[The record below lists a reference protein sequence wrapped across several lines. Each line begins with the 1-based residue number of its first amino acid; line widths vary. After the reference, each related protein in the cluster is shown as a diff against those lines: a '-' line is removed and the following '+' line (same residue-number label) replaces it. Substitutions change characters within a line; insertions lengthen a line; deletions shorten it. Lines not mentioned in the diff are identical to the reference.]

1 MGPGGGAHRSQH
13 GVEIMMSKSQSS
25 AGTDITAILG
35 TGNTSVR
42 PARYLRWIGVP
53 AMILLGAVIFVSLR
67 SGNHNQGLLYTTEP
81 VSRGNLVV
89 TVSATG
95 TLEPTNQVDVGSELS
110 GLVEVV
116 LAEENDRVENG
127 QVLARLDVSKLTDEI
142 TKSEAA
148 LASAEAK
155 VRQAT
160 ATSKE
165 ASAKLEHLRSVF
177 RLSGGKVPSKT
188 ELESAEATMARADAD
203 VASARAAVSEA
214 RAVLKSNQTN
224 LSKAS
229 IRSPINGV
237 VLKRKI
243 EPGQTVAAAFETPV
257 LFTIAED
264 LSQMELHVKV
274 DEADIGQVRQGQS
287 STFTVDAYPMRKFPA
302 EIRRVGF
309 GSQTTDGV
317 VTYKTILTAN
327 NDDLS
332 LRPGM
337 TATAEITTATRE
349 SALLVPNEALRFTP
363 PQKDQTSHSSGGI
376 VGSLLPHPPEPQ
388 ARKPAAS
395 SAKSGGQRVWI
406 LRNGEPLATDVT
418 VGVTDGRYTEIV
430 GATGGALEAGMQV
443 ITDVVTANN

>member
-1 MGPGGGAHRSQH
+1 
-13 GVEIMMSKSQSS
+13 MMSNSPRS

-35 TGNTSVR
+35 TGNANIR
-42 PARYLRWIGVP
+42 PSRYLRWIGVP
-53 AMILLGAVIFVSLR
+53 AIIVLGAILFVLLR
-67 SGNHNQGLLYTTEP
+67 SGNHNHGPLYATET

-116 LAEENDRVENG
+116 LAQENDRVEKG
-127 QVLARLDVSKLTDEI
+127 QILARLDVSKLTDEI
-142 TKSEAA
+142 TKSEAT

-155 VRQAT
+155 VVQAT

-165 ASAKLEHLRSVF
+165 AAAKLEHLRTVF

-188 ELESAEATMARADAD
+188 ELETAEATLARALAD
-203 VASARAAVSEA
+203 VASTRAAVTEA

-224 LSKAS
+224 LAKAS
-229 IRSPINGV
+229 IRSPINGI

-264 LSQMELHVKV
+264 LSQMELHVNV
-274 DEADIGQVRQGQS
+274 DEADIGQVQEGQS
-287 STFTVDAYPMRKFPA
+287 ATFTVDAYPTRKFPA
-302 EIRRVGF
+302 QIRRVGF

-317 VTYKTILTAN
+317 VSYKTILSVN

-349 SALLVPNEALRFTP
+349 GVLLVPNAALRFTP
-363 PQKDQTSHSSGGI
+363 QSDNHSSHSSGGI
-376 VGSLLPHPPEPQ
+376 IASLLPHPPEPR
-388 ARKPAAS
+388 ARKSAAS
-395 SAKSGGQRVWI
+395 PANGRGQRVWI
-406 LRNGEPLATDVT
+406 LRNGEPVATHVA

-430 GATGGALEAGMQV
+430 GAPGGGLEAGMQV
-443 ITDVVTANN
+443 ITDVVTATN

>member
-1 MGPGGGAHRSQH
+1 M
-13 GVEIMMSKSQSS
+13 KSNSPHA
-25 AGTDITAILG
+25 AGTDIAAILG
-35 TGNTSVR
+35 VGKTSIR
-42 PARYLRWIGVP
+42 PGRWLRWIGVP
-53 AMILLGAVIFVSLR
+53 AAILLGGILVASLR
-67 SGNHNQGLLYTTEP
+67 SGNHNRGPLYTTET
-81 VSRGNLVV
+81 VSRGDLVV
-89 TVSATG
+89 KVSATG

-116 LAEENDRVENG
+116 LAQENDHVEKG

-142 TKSEAA
+142 TKSDAA

-155 VRQAT
+155 VLQTT

-165 ASAKLEHLRSVF
+165 ASAKLDHLREVL

-188 ELESAEATMARADAD
+188 ELETAEATLARAVADAG
-203 VASARAAVSEA
+203 SARAAVMEA

-224 LSKAS
+224 LAKAS

-257 LFTIAED
+257 LFMIAED

-274 DEADIGQVRQGQS
+274 DEADIGQVQDGQS
-287 STFTVDAYPMRKFPA
+287 ATFTVDAYPTRKFPA
-302 EIRRVGF
+302 QIRRVGF

-317 VTYKTILTAN
+317 VSYKTILSVN

-337 TATAEITTATRE
+337 TATAEITTATRKGV
-349 SALLVPNEALRFTP
+349 LMVPNEALRFTP
-363 PQKDQTSHSSGGI
+363 PADNHSGRSSGGI
-376 VGSLLPHPPEPQ
+376 VASLLPHPPEPQ
-388 ARKPAAS
+388 VRKQAAS
-395 SAKSGGQRVWI
+395 SAKSSGQRVWI
-406 LRNGEPLATDVT
+406 LRNGEPVATDVT
-418 VGVTDGRYTEIV
+418 VGVTDGRFTEIV
-430 GATGGALEAGMQV
+430 GTPGGGLEAGMQV
-443 ITDVVTANN
+443 ITDVVTATN

>member
-1 MGPGGGAHRSQH
+1 
-13 GVEIMMSKSQSS
+13 MMSNSPRP
-25 AGTDITAILG
+25 AGADIASVLG
-35 TGNTSVR
+35 TGNAGIR
-42 PARYLRWIGVP
+42 PGRFLRWIGFP
-53 AMILLGAVIFVSLR
+53 AMILLGGILFLSLR
-67 SGNHNQGLLYTTEP
+67 SGNHNHGPLYTTEA
-81 VSRGNLVV
+81 VSRGDLVV
-89 TVSATG
+89 KVSATG

-110 GLVEVV
+110 GLVEMV
-116 LAEENDRVENG
+116 LVQENDHVEKG
-127 QVLARLDVSKLTDEI
+127 QILARLDVSKLTDEI

-155 VRQAT
+155 VVQAT

-165 ASAKLEHLRSVF
+165 ANAKLEHLRDVL

-188 ELESAEATMARADAD
+188 ELETAEATLARARAD
-203 VASARAAVSEA
+203 VASARATVTEA

-224 LSKAS
+224 LAKAS

-243 EPGQTVAAAFETPV
+243 ESGQTVAAAFETPV

-264 LSQMELHVKV
+264 LAQMELHVKV
-274 DEADIGQVRQGQS
+274 DEADIGQVQEGQS
-287 STFTVDAYPMRKFPA
+287 ATFTVDAYPTRGFPA
-302 EIRRVGF
+302 QIRRVGF

-317 VTYKTILTAN
+317 VSYKTILSVN

-349 SALLVPNEALRFTP
+349 SVLLVPNEALRFTP
-363 PQKDQTSHSSGGI
+363 PVDNHSSHSSGGI
-376 VGSLLPHPPEPQ
+376 VASLLPHPPEPP
-388 ARKPAAS
+388 ARKSAATAAS
-395 SAKSGGQRVWI
+395 GRGQQVWM
-406 LRNGEPLATDVT
+406 LRNGESVAMQVE

-430 GATGGALEAGMQV
+430 GAPGSGLEAGMQV
-443 ITDVVTANN
+443 ITDVITATN

>member
-1 MGPGGGAHRSQH
+1 M
-13 GVEIMMSKSQSS
+13 
-25 AGTDITAILG
+25 
-35 TGNTSVR
+35 
-42 PARYLRWIGVP
+42 
-53 AMILLGAVIFVSLR
+53 SLR
-67 SGNHNQGLLYTTEP
+67 SGNHNRGPLYATET

-116 LAEENDRVENG
+116 MAQENDRVEEG
-127 QVLARLDVSKLTDEI
+127 QILARLDVSKLTDEI
-142 TKSEAA
+142 TKSEAT

-155 VRQAT
+155 VLQAT

-165 ASAKLEHLRSVF
+165 ATAKLDHLRTVF
-177 RLSGGKVPSKT
+177 RLSGGKVPSTT
-188 ELESAEATMARADAD
+188 ELETAEATLARAVAD

-214 RAVLKSNQTN
+214 HAVLKSNQTN

-274 DEADIGQVRQGQS
+274 DEADIGQVHEGQS
-287 STFTVDAYPMRKFPA
+287 ATFTVDAYPTRKFPA
-302 EIRRVGF
+302 QIRRVGF

-349 SALLVPNEALRFTP
+349 GVLLVPNGALRFTP
-363 PQKDQTSHSSGGI
+363 PLKDQSGHDSGGI

-395 SAKSGGQRVWI
+395 SAKSSGQRVWI
-406 LRNGEPLATDVT
+406 LRNGEPTATDVT

-430 GATGGALEAGMQV
+430 GAPGGGLEAGMQV
-443 ITDVVTANN
+443 ITDVVTATN

>member
-1 MGPGGGAHRSQH
+1 
-13 GVEIMMSKSQSS
+13 MMSNSPRS
-25 AGTDITAILG
+25 AGTDIAAVLG
-35 TGNTSVR
+35 TDSTSLR
-42 PARYLRWIGVP
+42 PGRLLRWIGVP
-53 AMILLGAVIFVSLR
+53 AMLLLGGILFLFVR
-67 SGNHNQGLLYTTEP
+67 SGNHNHGPLYMTET

-89 TVSATG
+89 KVSATG

-116 LAEENDRVENG
+116 LAEENDHVEKG

-155 VRQAT
+155 VLQTT

-165 ASAKLEHLRSVF
+165 ASAKLDHLRDVF
-177 RLSGGKVPSKT
+177 RLSGGKVPATT
-188 ELESAEATMARADAD
+188 ELETAEATLARARAD
-203 VASARAAVSEA
+203 VASARAAVTEA

-224 LSKAS
+224 LAKAS

-264 LSQMELHVKV
+264 LAQMELHVKV
-274 DEADIGQVRQGQS
+274 DEADIGQVQEGQS
-287 STFTVDAYPMRKFPA
+287 AIFTVDAYPTRKFPA
-302 EIRRVGF
+302 QIRRVGF

-317 VTYKTILTAN
+317 VSYKTILTVN

-337 TATAEITTATRE
+337 TATAEITTATRDG
-349 SALLVPNEALRFTP
+349 AMLVPNEALRFTP
-363 PQKDQTSHSSGGI
+363 PADDDSKHSSGGI
-376 VGSLLPHPPEPQ
+376 VASLLPHPPEPHP
-388 ARKPAAS
+388 RKSATSPAH
-395 SAKSGGQRVWI
+395 GRGQQVWI
-406 LRNGEPLATDVT
+406 LRNGEPVATQVA

-430 GATGGALEAGMQV
+430 GSPGSGLEAGMQV
-443 ITDVVTANN
+443 ITDVVAGTN

>member
-1 MGPGGGAHRSQH
+1 
-13 GVEIMMSKSQSS
+13 MMSNSPR
-25 AGTDITAILG
+25 ATDTDIAAVLG
-35 TGNTSVR
+35 TGNANVR
-42 PARYLRWIGVP
+42 PGRLLRWIGVP
-53 AMILLGAVIFVSLR
+53 AMILLGGILFLSLR
-67 SGNHNQGLLYTTEP
+67 SGNHNHGPLYATET

-89 TVSATG
+89 KVSATG

-116 LAEENDRVENG
+116 LAQENDRVEKA
-127 QVLARLDVSKLTDEI
+127 QILARLDVSKLTDEI
-142 TKSEAA
+142 TKSEAT

-155 VRQAT
+155 VLQAT
-160 ATSKE
+160 ATSQE
-165 ASAKLEHLRSVF
+165 ATAKLERLRTVF
-177 RLSGGKVPSKT
+177 RLSGGKVPSTT
-188 ELESAEATMARADAD
+188 ELETAEATLARAVAD

-264 LSQMELHVKV
+264 LAQMELHVKV
-274 DEADIGQVRQGQS
+274 DEADIGQVQEGQAA
-287 STFTVDAYPMRKFPA
+287 TFTVDAYPTRKFPSQ
-302 EIRRVGF
+302 IQRVGF

-317 VTYKTILTAN
+317 VSYKTILSVN

-337 TATAEITTATRE
+337 TATADITTATRE
-349 SALLVPNEALRFTP
+349 DVMLVPNEALRFTP
-363 PQKDQTSHSSGGI
+363 PADNDSKHSSGGI
-376 VGSLLPHPPEPQ
+376 LASLLPHPPEPQ
-388 ARKPAAS
+388 ARKPAAA
-395 SAKSGGQRVWI
+395 SAKSSGQRVWI
-406 LRNGEPLATDVT
+406 LRNGDPVATDVT
-418 VGVTDGRYTEIV
+418 VGVTDGRSTEIV
-430 GATGGALEAGMQV
+430 GTPGLGLEAGMQV
-443 ITDVVTANN
+443 ITDVVTATN

>member
-1 MGPGGGAHRSQH
+1 M
-13 GVEIMMSKSQSS
+13 KSSS
-25 AGTDITAILG
+25 PHSGTDIAALLG
-35 TGNTSVR
+35 TGNASIRLGR
-42 PARYLRWIGVP
+42 PLRWIGVLS
-53 AMILLGAVIFVSLR
+53 IGVLIGAVLFLSLR
-67 SGNHNQGLLYTTEP
+67 ARHHNQGSHYTTET

-89 TVSATG
+89 KVSATG

-110 GLVEVV
+110 GLVEMV
-116 LAEENDRVENG
+116 LAQENDHIDKG

-142 TKSEAA
+142 TKSEAI

-155 VRQAT
+155 VLQTGAT
-160 ATSKE
+160 VKE
-165 ASAKLEHLRSVF
+165 ASARFDHLRDVF

-188 ELESAEATMARADAD
+188 ELETAEATLARARAD
-203 VASARAAVSEA
+203 VAGARAAVTEA

-224 LSKAS
+224 LAKAS

-264 LSQMELHVKV
+264 LSQMELHVNV
-274 DEADIGQVRQGQS
+274 DEADIGQVERGQS
-287 STFTVDAYPMRKFPA
+287 AMFTVDAYPVRKFPA

-317 VTYKTILTAN
+317 VSYKTILSVN

-349 SALLVPNEALRFTP
+349 AVLLVPNEALRFTP
-363 PQKDQTSHSSGGI
+363 PADNDSTRRSGGI
-376 VGSLLPHPPEPQ
+376 VASLLPHPPEPHT
-388 ARKPAAS
+388 RKSAAS
-395 SAKSGGQRVWI
+395 PANGHGQQVWT
-406 LRNGEPLATDVT
+406 LRNGEPVAMQVA
-418 VGVTDGRYTEIV
+418 VGVSDGRSTEIV
-430 GATGGALEAGMQV
+430 GAPGGDLEAGIPV
-443 ITDVVTANN
+443 ITDVVTTTK

>member
-1 MGPGGGAHRSQH
+1 
-13 GVEIMMSKSQSS
+13 MMSNSPRA
-25 AGTDITAILG
+25 AGTDIAAVLG
-35 TGNTSVR
+35 TGNANVR
-42 PARYLRWIGVP
+42 PGRLLRWIGVP
-53 AMILLGAVIFVSLR
+53 AMILLGGILFLSLR
-67 SGNHNQGLLYTTEP
+67 SGNHNHGPLYATET

-89 TVSATG
+89 KVSATG

-116 LAEENDRVENG
+116 LAEENDRVEKA
-127 QVLARLDVSKLTDEI
+127 QILARLDVSKLTDEI

-155 VRQAT
+155 VLQAT

-165 ASAKLEHLRSVF
+165 ATAKLEHLRTVF
-177 RLSGGKVPSKT
+177 RLSGGKVPSTT
-188 ELESAEATMARADAD
+188 ELETAEATLARAVAD
-203 VASARAAVSEA
+203 VASARAAVTEA

-224 LSKAS
+224 LTKAS

-274 DEADIGQVRQGQS
+274 DEADIGQVQQGQS
-287 STFTVDAYPMRKFPA
+287 ATFTVDAYPTRKFPA
-302 EIRRVGF
+302 QIRRVGF

-317 VTYKTILTAN
+317 VSYKTILIVN
-327 NDDLS
+327 NEDLS

-349 SALLVPNEALRFTP
+349 GVLLVPNEALRFTP
-363 PQKDQTSHSSGGI
+363 PADNDSKHSSGGI
-376 VGSLLPHPPEPQ
+376 VASLLPHPPEPQ
-388 ARKPAAS
+388 ARKPAAA
-395 SAKSGGQRVWI
+395 SAKSSGQQVWI
-406 LRNGEPLATDVT
+406 LRDGEPVATHVA

-430 GATGGALEAGMQV
+430 GATGGGLEAGMQV
-443 ITDVVTANN
+443 VTDVVTATD

>member
-1 MGPGGGAHRSQH
+1 
-13 GVEIMMSKSQSS
+13 MMSNSPLS
-25 AGTDITAILG
+25 AGSDINAILG
-35 TGNTSVR
+35 TGKTSKPLGR
-42 PARYLRWIGVP
+42 FLRWIGVP
-53 AMILLGAVIFVSLR
+53 AIIFLGIVLFVFLR
-67 SGNHNQGLLYTTEP
+67 SGNHKQAPIYATET
-81 VSRGNLVV
+81 VSHGNLVV

-116 LAEENDRVENG
+116 LAEENDRVEKG
-127 QVLARLDVSKLTDEI
+127 RLLARLDVSKLTDEI
-142 TKSEAA
+142 TKSEAT

-155 VRQAT
+155 VLQTT

-165 ASAKLEHLRSVF
+165 ATAKLEHLRDVF

-188 ELESAEATMARADAD
+188 ELESAEATLARAVAD
-203 VASARAAVSEA
+203 VASARAAVAEA

-229 IRSPINGV
+229 IRSPINGL

-274 DEADIGQVRQGQS
+274 DEADIGQVQERQS
-287 STFTVDAYPMRKFPA
+287 ATFTVDAYPTRKFPA

-317 VTYKTILTAN
+317 VSYKTILSIN

-349 SALLVPNEALRFTP
+349 AVLLVPNGALRFTP
-363 PQKDQTSHSSGGI
+363 PADNHTSHNSGGI
-376 VGSLLPHPPEPQ
+376 VGSLLPHPPEPE
-388 ARKPAAS
+388 ARKPAVP
-395 SAKSGGQRVWI
+395 SAKSSGQRVWI
-406 LRNGEPLATDVT
+406 LRNGEPVATNVT
-418 VGVTDGRYTEIV
+418 AGVTDGRYTEV
-430 GATGGALEAGMQV
+430 DGGATGDGLEPGMQV
-443 ITDVVTANN
+443 ITDVVTSTK